1 MRSFAAAAFFV
12 FATIAAA
19 QNGPLLFHEDF
30 EKGAERWQPT
40 DGAAWK
46 IVKHDGMSA
55 FHQFQQ
61 SKFKP
66 PFRSPLNFALVKD
79 LHVSDFVFE
88 AKALS
93 TVKDYGHRDMC
104 VFFGYQDP
112 GHFYYVH
119 MAKTADD
126 NANQIF
132 IVNGKDRVKIS
143 ATTTKGTPWDD
154 KWHNIKIERQV
165 KGGSIKVF
173 WDDMKT
179 PIMTASDTTF
189 TWGQIGMGTFDD
201 TGMWDDVRISGAIHK
216 KQ

>member
-1 MRSFAAAAFFV
+1 MRSLAVVALFV
-12 FATIAAA
+12 SVCTAHA
-19 QNGPLLFHEDF
+19 QDWPVLFQDDF
-30 EKGAERWQPT
+30 EKGADRWQPT
-40 DGAAWK
+40 DKDAWK
-46 IVKHDGMSA
+46 IVKQDGTNA
-55 FHQFQQ
+55 FHQYQQ

-79 LHVSDFVFE
+79 LTVSDLVFE

-93 TVKDYGHRDMC
+93 TIKDYGHRDMC

-119 MAKTADD
+119 MGKATDD
-126 NANQIF
+126 HANQIF

-143 ATTTKGTPWDD
+143 TSTTKGTPWDE
-154 KWHNIKIERQV
+154 KWHNVKIVRQV
-165 KGGSIKVF
+165 RDGSIKIF

-179 PIMTASDTTF
+179 PIMTATDTTF
-189 TWGQIGMGTFDD
+189 AWGRIGVGTFDD
-201 TGMWDDVRISGAIHK
+201 TGMWDDVKISGVVHK

>member
-1 MRSFAAAAFFV
+1 LLVVVTTAAGQDWPV
-12 FATIAAA
+12 
-19 QNGPLLFHEDF
+19 LFQDDF

-46 IVKHDGMSA
+46 VVKQDGTNA

-79 LHVSDFVFE
+79 LLVGDFIFE

-93 TVKDYGHRDMC
+93 TKEDYAHRDMC

-112 GHFYYVH
+112 SHLYYVH
-119 MAKTADD
+119 MGKATDD
-126 NANQIF
+126 HANQIF

-143 ATTTKGTPWDD
+143 TTTTKGTPWDE
-154 KWHNIKIERQV
+154 KWHNIKIVRQV
-165 KGGSIKVF
+165 KDGSIKVF

-189 TWGQIGMGTFDD
+189 AWGQIGVGTFDD
-201 TGMWDDVRISGAIHK
+201 TGMWDDVRISGVVHK
-216 KQ
+216 K